1 MLKLE
6 LIGIKSVKIIGWN
19 ESVYDI
25 FIESIKNESLV
36 LEEGDIIA
44 ITSKVYSMEQK
55 AATKL
60 EDLTPSE
67 EAIKLADK
75 SKLDPRFAQLV
86 LNESK
91 GDIYGSVYRAILAK
105 TDYGLLANAGIDQS
119 NSPEGYALILPKNPD
134 EIARDFRKRIK
145 SQFGITVAVLILDSR
160 TIPLK
165 KGTTG
170 LSIGVAGIEPVADDI
185 GKKDLY
191 GYTMAITTRALADN
205 LSTAINLLMGE
216 TNEQIPFGVIR
227 GLNYEPKENVST
239 ASTLMPEKYCIYF
252 APLMELIE
260 ANKKNKVF

>member
-6 LIGIKSVKIIGWN
+6 LFGIKSSRIIGW
-19 ESVYDI
+19 EDSVFDI
-25 FIESIKNESLV
+25 FVESLQNEGV
-36 LEEGDIIA
+36 ELEDGDIIA

-60 EDLTPSE
+60 DDIDPSE
-67 EAIKLADK
+67 EAVKLGEK
-75 SKLDPRFAQLV
+75 SSLDPRFAQLV

-91 GDIYGSVYRAILAK
+91 GEIYGSVYKAILAK

-119 NSPEGYALILPKNPD
+119 NSPEGYALILPSNPD
-134 EIARDFRKRIK
+134 EIARKFRRQIK
-145 SQFGITVAVLILDSR
+145 SIFGITVAVLILDSR

-170 LSIGVAGIEPVADDI
+170 LSIGVAGIDPVADDV

-205 LSTAINLLMGE
+205 LGTAINLLMGE
-216 TNEQIPFGVIR
+216 TNEQVPFGIIR
-227 GLNYEPKENVST
+227 GLDYEPKEDVST
-239 ASTLMPEKYCIYF
+239 ESTLMPEKYCIYF

-260 ANKKNKVF
+260 KSKKD